1 MNEKVSV
8 YMTHNRS
15 SRFGGRFS
23 SSAFLGSE
31 TWGVWGILAVS
42 MKSFPLNILTH
53 IQREGMAKYLYK
65 KNLSLNSKFQ
75 FSFQCHHPEQP
86 LHRTTSWWKL
96 LFHLPPSRAHNWMAQ
111 SLLIWFAPEMGLADK
126 LMKVAVGTHNS
137 SVSGNSICDW
147 NFFCYCSFLGGAL
160 KLFFHVH
167 GDGSF
172 SDIAEKKQR
181 EERQKRK
188 ATSSLHRWKDEKGKT
203 SRLLKM
209 EKPLKRSRLIDRSI
223 FVPFVS
229 SSFALQWLFS
239 AMTLGHKA
247 NKKTTRWRARR
258 CVNVKSCWNC
268 ETWNGS
274 WGGCRFMQFPKP
286 TPTINTNYHLIPSS
300 KASTCNKPESK

>member
-147 NFFCYCSFLGGAL
+147 NFFCYCSFLGGRWSPFSMCMAMEAFL
-160 KLFFHVH
+160 TSQKRSSVRRGKKERQHLHYTDERMKREKLRDSSKWKNHWNVH
-167 GDGSF
+167 G
-172 SDIAEKKQR
+172 
-181 EERQKRK
+181 
-188 ATSSLHRWKDEKGKT
+188 
-203 SRLLKM
+203 
-209 EKPLKRSRLIDRSI
+209 
-223 FVPFVS
+223 
-229 SSFALQWLFS
+229 
-239 AMTLGHKA
+239 
-247 NKKTTRWRARR
+247 
-258 CVNVKSCWNC
+258 
-268 ETWNGS
+268 
-274 WGGCRFMQFPKP
+274 
-286 TPTINTNYHLIPSS
+286 
-300 KASTCNKPESK
+300 